1 MRSRRAFLGG
11 LSAAFASP
19 PVAAATRDQRP
30 VDVPWSGPAT
40 PLLAAPNAELIL
52 LRRVTNGI
60 TQDDLN
66 MIAAYG
72 YNGYLEYQ
80 LNAPAVEDSACD
92 ARLASYPTLSVPTP
106 ELYALDSGM
115 VQTQLIESTILR
127 AIYSRRQ
134 LLERMVEFWTDHFNT
149 DINTVG
155 ILKTADV
162 RDVLRANALGTF
174 PQMLVAQAKSP
185 AMINRLNNQQNSRL
199 SPNQNYA
206 REVMEL
212 HTMGVTGGYTQQ
224 DIVEVARCFT
234 GWRYVTT
241 TNDPNRGNFVFNT
254 STNVR
259 DVGSKLVLGNTIPG
273 VAGAAGINDGLTV
286 LRILGDHPSTHR
298 FLATKLLR
306 WFISYDP
313 SEAQIAEIAEVIR
326 QTGGDIKA
334 VLRRVLSYGY
344 ITWAPPLYKRPFHYI
359 VSGLRAMNAN
369 MTRYDTLRYT
379 WLSGMWQVP
388 FNWNPPNG
396 YPHSMEY
403 WGTLVLPRWNFAF
416 SLGVPGNVGGA
427 TIDMTAL
434 LAGANTGQRVADR
447 LDFLLMGGQMRPA
460 DKAALIAHLSPDP
473 PTTTRIR
480 DAFGLALASPG
491 FQWY

>member
-1 MRSRRAFLGG
+1 MKSRRAFLGG
-11 LSAAFASP
+11 LSAAFVSAP
-19 PVAAATRDQRP
+19 AAVAAREQGR
-30 VDVPWSGPAT
+30 VEVPPSGGQT
-40 PLLAAPNAELIL
+40 PLMAAPSAELNL
-52 LRRVTNGI
+52 LRRITNGI
-60 TQDDLN
+60 TLDEIN
-66 MIAAYG
+66 TVYAFG
-72 YNGYLEYQ
+72 YNGYLEQQ
-80 LNAPAVEDSACD
+80 LNPAQIDDWSCDS
-92 ARLASYPTLSVPTP
+92 RLVGYTTLGLPTP
-106 ELYALDSGM
+106 QLYALDSGL
-115 VQTQLIESTILR
+115 VQTQLIEATILR
-127 AIYSRRQ
+127 AIYSKRQ

-162 RDVLRANALGTF
+162 RDVLRANALETF

-185 AMINRLNNQQNSRL
+185 AMINRLNNQQNSRTA
-199 SPNQNYA
+199 PNQNYA

-234 GWRYVTT
+234 GWRYITSST
-241 TNDPNRGNFVFNT
+241 DPNRGTFTFNT
-254 STNVR
+254 SSSVR
-259 DVGSKLVLGNTIPG
+259 DTGTKIVLGNTIPG
-273 VAGAAGINDGLTV
+273 VAGSAGINDGLTV
-286 LRILGDHPSTHR
+286 LRILGEHPSTHR

-313 SEAQIAEIAEVIR
+313 TEAQITEIAEVIR
-326 QTGGDIKA
+326 QTGGDIRS

-344 ITWAPPLYKRPFHYI
+344 ITWTTPLYKRPFHYI
-359 VSGLRAMNAN
+359 ISGLRAMNAH
-369 MTRYDTLRYT
+369 MTRYDSLRYT
-379 WLSGMWQVP
+379 WLSGMGQIP

-396 YPHSMEY
+396 YPHSFDF

-434 LAGANTGQRVADR
+434 LAGANTAQTVANR
-447 LDFLLMGGQMRPA
+447 LDALLMGGKMRAA
-460 DKAALIAHLSPDP
+460 DKAALVTYLSPNP